1 MNESQ
6 ANNEG
11 RADKTSGGWR
21 VIPLF
26 GLAMLGACG
35 TQPAR
40 NEIPEPTPIPAS
52 PAGMTEAKSF
62 FSDPR
67 ARQPGDVLTVIITEA
82 ASVAQTARTQADK
95 AQSLTGTLSHSGS
108 NQSSRSGEI
117 DSHYDGGGSIERTGQ
132 MLGKLAVRVISVDA
146 YGNLSIAGEQEI
158 VINNERQKMRLEGF
172 VRPSDIDTDNTVAS
186 WRVSGAKI
194 GLEGRGF
201 LSRKQSPGP
210 ISQLLSYFGL

>member
-1 MNESQ
+1 MN
-6 ANNEG
+6 NG
-11 RADKTSGGWR
+11 RSILDCGR
-21 VIPLF
+21 RLVIPLI
-26 GLAMLGACG
+26 GLAILGGCRA
-35 TQPAR
+35 PAR
-40 NEIPEPTPIPAS
+40 DKIPEPAPVPPVTMGTAEP
-52 PAGMTEAKSF
+52 KSF

-67 ARQPGDVLTVIITEA
+67 ARQPGDMLTVIITEA

-95 AQSLTGTLSHSGS
+95 AQSLSGTVNHSAT
-108 NQSSRSGEI
+108 NQSTKSAEI

-172 VRPSDIDTDNTVAS
+172 VRPSDIDTDNTIAS

-194 GLEGRGF
+194 ALEGHGF

-210 ISQLLSYFGL
+210 LSQLLSYFGL